1 MKCIGIIAKHT
12 DPRAES
18 IVSDLA
24 RWLGERGR
32 EVAFDRETAALL
44 GRSDG
49 IVRSSL
55 PEHSDFLVVI
65 GGDGT
70 LLSAARV
77 GGGTG
82 FYALGYRLLTL
93 PSTLIGGAISQV
105 FFRLAAAARND
116 GTLPRVVGGTGR
128 PILGVNLGGLG
139 FMTAVTLDELYPV
152 LERIL
157 RGEAEYDERMM
168 LCVHVHRLGER
179 VADYTVLNDA
189 VINKGALAK
198 IVDIRVTV
206 EREYLATYKSDG
218 LIISSPTG
226 STGYSLSAHGPIVYP
241 TLHTLLITPICPH
254 MLTLRPLLVPDDM
267 TVRAELISRGT
278 DVFLTLDG
286 QVGFGLREGDVVE
299 VRKAK
304 STLRFIRSP
313 FKDYF
318 AVLRTK
324 LKWGER

>member
-49 IVRSSL
+49 VVRSIL
-55 PEHSDFLVVI
+55 PERSDFLVVI

-77 GGGTG
+77 
-82 FYALGYRLLTL
+82 
-93 PSTLIGGAISQV
+93 
-105 FFRLAAAARND
+105 
-116 GTLPRVVGGTGR
+116 VGGTGK

-168 LCVHVHRLGER
+168 LCVHVHRMGER

-206 EREYLATYKSDG
+206 EHEYLATYKSDG

-226 STGYSLSAHGPIVYP
+226 STGYSLSAQGPIVYP

-267 TVRAELISRGT
+267 TVRAELISKGT

>member
-49 IVRSSL
+49 VVRSSL

-77 GGGTG
+77 
-82 FYALGYRLLTL
+82 
-93 PSTLIGGAISQV
+93 
-105 FFRLAAAARND
+105 
-116 GTLPRVVGGTGR
+116 VGGSGR

-226 STGYSLSAHGPIVYP
+226 STGYSLSAQGPIVYP